1 MTLLGNT
8 VRVYRRMEMNQKL
21 EQLRKEMKERNIS
34 VYVIPTSDFHES
46 EYVGDYFKAR
56 KYMTGFTGSAGTAV
70 VSLTEAGMWTDGRYF
85 IQAENQLKDSGFEL
99 YRMGEEGV
107 EEISSFIR
115 RVLAEGSKLG
125 FDGRVMN
132 TRTGLEFQQIAKD
145 KGATLHTTEDLVDII
160 WKDRPA
166 LSQEPAFVLEE
177 CYAGE
182 SVKSKLQRVR
192 AEMEEKK
199 ATVHVISSL
208 YDIAWLLNIRGND
221 IHCVP
226 VILSFLIVQK
236 DTCLLFANCNAI
248 DAQVRAHL
256 EANNIEI
263 RPYEEIYHY
272 LTTLRLDEVVW
283 FTKNVSNFS
292 LYQSISEENKII
304 DLATPCIKMKS
315 IKNETE
321 LKNIEL
327 AHIKDGVAVT
337 KFMYWLKNAIGKETI
352 TEISAQKYLETCR
365 EQQEHYMGPSFD
377 TISAYGPN
385 AAMMHYSA
393 SEESNA
399 TLKTCGMLLVDSGGH
414 YLEGSTDITRTFA
427 LGDLTEEE
435 KKDFTSVA
443 RGMLNLSAARFLYG
457 CTGINLDILARGP
470 MWNRNIDYKCGTGHG
485 IGYMLNVH
493 EGPNGFRWKVVPERN
508 DSAILEEGNVTTDE
522 PGIYLEGKYG
532 IRLENELV
540 CRKGE
545 KNEYGQFMYFQTVT
559 MAPIDLDGI
568 DPDEM
573 TKTEKGILNQYHK
586 MVYEAISPYL
596 DEKEVLWL
604 RQYTRAI

>member
-1 MTLLGNT
+1 MKQ
-8 VRVYRRMEMNQKL
+8 RL
-21 EQLRKEMKERNIS
+21 EQLRSEMKQRNIS

-70 VSLTEAGMWTDGRYF
+70 VGLTEAGLWTDGRYF
-85 IQAENQLKDSGFEL
+85 IQAERQLEDSGFEL

-107 EEISSFIR
+107 EEIQDFIR
-115 RVLAEGSKLG
+115 RNLTAGSKLG
-125 FDGRVMN
+125 FDGRVVN
-132 TRTGLEFQQIAKD
+132 TRLGLEFGEIAQD
-145 KGATLHTTEDLVDII
+145 VNASLHTNEDLVDLI
-160 WKDRPA
+160 WTDRPA
-166 LSQEPAFVLEE
+166 LSKEPAFVLEE

-182 SVKSKLQRVR
+182 SVQSKLKRVR
-192 AEMEEKK
+192 EEMTQKK
-199 ATVHVISSL
+199 ATLHVISSL

-226 VILSFLIVQK
+226 VVLSFLIVKQ
-236 DTCLLFANCNAI
+236 DSCILFANENAI
-248 DAQVRAHL
+248 QPQVQTHL
-256 EANNIEI
+256 KEYDVIV
-263 RPYEEIYHY
+263 RPYEEVYQY
-272 LTTLRLDEVVW
+272 LPTISKDEVVW
-283 FTKNVSNFS
+283 FTKNVSNYN
-292 LYQSISEENKII
+292 LHQSIPAENEII

-315 IKNETE
+315 IKNEIE
-321 LKNIEL
+321 LKNIEQ

-337 KFMYWLKNAIGKETI
+337 KFMFWLKNTIGKETI
-352 TEISAQKYLETCR
+352 TELSAQTILEEYR
-365 EQQEHYMGPSFD
+365 EQQELYMGPSFD
-377 TISAYGPN
+377 TISAYGSN

-393 SEESNA
+393 SQESNA
-399 TLKTCGMLLVDSGGH
+399 TLHTCGMLLVDSGGH
-414 YLEGSTDITRTFA
+414 YLEGSTDITRTFV
-427 LGDLTEEE
+427 LGDITDEE
-435 KKDFTSVA
+435 KKDFTCVA
-443 RGMLNLSAARFLYG
+443 RGMLNLSAAKFLYG

-493 EGPNGFRWKVVPERN
+493 EGPNGFRWRVVPERN

-568 DPDEM
+568 DPEEM
-573 TKTEKGILNQYHK
+573 TKSEREVLNQYHRN
-586 MVYEAISPYL
+586 VFETISPYL
-596 DEKEVLWL
+596 TIEEANWL
-604 RQYTRAI
+604 KQYTRAI

>member
-1 MTLLGNT
+1 MKQ
-8 VRVYRRMEMNQKL
+8 RL
-21 EQLRKEMKERNIS
+21 EQLRSEMKQRNIS

-70 VSLTEAGMWTDGRYF
+70 VGLTEAGLWTDGRYF
-85 IQAENQLKDSGFEL
+85 IQAERQLEDSGFEL

-107 EEISSFIR
+107 EEIQDFIR
-115 RVLAEGSKLG
+115 RNLTAGSKLG
-125 FDGRVMN
+125 FDGRVVN
-132 TRTGLEFQQIAKD
+132 TKLGLEFGEIAQD
-145 KGATLHTTEDLVDII
+145 VNASLHTNEDLVDLI
-160 WKDRPA
+160 WTDRPA
-166 LSQEPAFVLEE
+166 LSKEPAFVLEE

-182 SVKSKLQRVR
+182 SVQSKLKRVR
-192 AEMEEKK
+192 EEMMNKK
-199 ATVHVISSL
+199 ATLHVISSL

-226 VILSFLIVQK
+226 VVLSFLIVQQ
-236 DTCLLFANCNAI
+236 DSCILFANEDAI
-248 DAQVRAHL
+248 QPQVQTHL
-256 EANNIEI
+256 KESNVIV
-263 RPYEEIYHY
+263 RPYEEVYQY
-272 LTTLRLDEVVW
+272 LPTISKDEVVW
-283 FTKNVSNFS
+283 FTKNVSNYN
-292 LYQSISEENKII
+292 LHQSIPAENEII

-315 IKNETE
+315 IKNEIE
-321 LKNIEL
+321 LKNIEQ

-337 KFMYWLKNAIGKETI
+337 KFMFWLKNTIGKETI
-352 TEISAQKYLETCR
+352 TELSAQTILEEYR
-365 EQQEHYMGPSFD
+365 EQQELYMGPSFD
-377 TISAYGPN
+377 TISAYGSN

-393 SEESNA
+393 SQESNA
-399 TLKTCGMLLVDSGGH
+399 TLHTCGMLLVDSGGH
-414 YLEGSTDITRTFA
+414 YLEGSTDITRTFV
-427 LGDLTEEE
+427 LGDITDEE
-435 KKDFTSVA
+435 KKDFTCVA
-443 RGMLNLSAARFLYG
+443 RGMLNLSAAKFLYG

-493 EGPNGFRWKVVPERN
+493 EGPNGFRWRVVPERN

-568 DPDEM
+568 DPEEM
-573 TKTEKGILNQYHK
+573 TKSEREILNQYHRN
-586 MVYEAISPYL
+586 VFETISPYL
-596 DEKEVLWL
+596 TIEEANWL
-604 RQYTRAI
+604 KQYTRAI

>member
-1 MTLLGNT
+1 MKQ
-8 VRVYRRMEMNQKL
+8 RL
-21 EQLRKEMKERNIS
+21 EQLRSEMKQRNIS

-70 VSLTEAGMWTDGRYF
+70 VGLTEAGLWTDGRYF
-85 IQAENQLKDSGFEL
+85 IQAERQLEDSGFEL

-107 EEISSFIR
+107 EEIQDFIR
-115 RVLAEGSKLG
+115 RNLTAGSKLG
-125 FDGRVMN
+125 FDGRVVN
-132 TRTGLEFQQIAKD
+132 TKLGLEFGEIAQD
-145 KGATLHTTEDLVDII
+145 VNASLHTNEDLVDLI
-160 WKDRPA
+160 WTDRPA
-166 LSQEPAFVLEE
+166 LSNEPAFVLEE

-182 SVKSKLQRVR
+182 SVQSKLKRVR
-192 AEMEEKK
+192 EEMMNKK
-199 ATVHVISSL
+199 ATLHVISSL

-226 VILSFLIVQK
+226 VVLSFLIVQQ
-236 DTCLLFANCNAI
+236 DSCILFANEDAI
-248 DAQVRAHL
+248 QPQVQTHL
-256 EANNIEI
+256 KESNVIV
-263 RPYEEIYHY
+263 RPYEEVYQY
-272 LTTLRLDEVVW
+272 LPTISKDEVVW
-283 FTKNVSNFS
+283 FTKNVSNYN
-292 LYQSISEENKII
+292 LHQSIPAENEII

-315 IKNETE
+315 IKNEIE
-321 LKNIEL
+321 LKNIEQ

-337 KFMYWLKNAIGKETI
+337 KFMFWLKNTIGKETI
-352 TEISAQKYLETCR
+352 TELSAQTILEEYR
-365 EQQEHYMGPSFD
+365 EQQELYMGPSFD
-377 TISAYGPN
+377 TISAYGSN

-393 SEESNA
+393 SQESNA
-399 TLKTCGMLLVDSGGH
+399 TLHTCGMLLVDSGGH
-414 YLEGSTDITRTFA
+414 YLEGSTDITRTFV
-427 LGDLTEEE
+427 LGDITDEE
-435 KKDFTSVA
+435 KKDFTCVA
-443 RGMLNLSAARFLYG
+443 RGMLNLSAAKFLYG

-493 EGPNGFRWKVVPERN
+493 EGPNGFRWRVVPERN

-568 DPDEM
+568 DPEEM
-573 TKTEKGILNQYHK
+573 TKSEREILNQYHRN
-586 MVYEAISPYL
+586 VFETISPYL
-596 DEKEVLWL
+596 TIEEANWL
-604 RQYTRAI
+604 KQYTRAI

>member
-1 MTLLGNT
+1 
-8 VRVYRRMEMNQKL
+8 MEMKQRL
-21 EQLRKEMKERNIS
+21 EQLRNEMKQRNIS

-70 VSLTEAGMWTDGRYF
+70 VSLTEAGLWTDGRYF
-85 IQAENQLKDSGFEL
+85 IQAERQLQDSGFDL

-107 EEISSFIR
+107 EEIQDFIR
-115 RVLAEGSKLG
+115 RSLTAGSKLG
-125 FDGRVMN
+125 FDGRVIN
-132 TRTGLEFQQIAKD
+132 TKLGLDFEKIAQD
-145 KGATLHTTEDLVDII
+145 LDASLYTNEDLVDLI
-160 WKDRPA
+160 WSDRPE
-166 LSQEPAFVLEE
+166 LSKEPAFVLDE
-177 CYAGE
+177 CYTGE
-182 SVKSKLQRVR
+182 SVQSKLKRVR
-192 AEMEEKK
+192 EEMMDKK
-199 ATVHVISSL
+199 ATLHVISSL

-226 VILSFLIVQK
+226 VVLSFLIIQQ
-236 DTCLLFANCNAI
+236 DSCILFANEQAI
-248 DAQVRAHL
+248 QTEVQAHL
-256 EANNIEI
+256 NKNHVIVK
-263 RPYEEIYHY
+263 PYEEVYQY
-272 LTTLRLDEVVW
+272 LTSISNKEVVW
-283 FTKNVSNFS
+283 FTKSVSNFN
-292 LYQSISEENKII
+292 LYRSIPEGNKLI

-321 LKNIEL
+321 LKNIEQ
-327 AHIKDGVAVT
+327 AHVKDGVAVT
-337 KFMYWLKNAIGKETI
+337 KFMFWLKNTIGKETI
-352 TEISAQKYLETCR
+352 TELSAQKALEEYR
-365 EQQEHYMGPSFD
+365 EKQELYMGPSFD
-377 TISAYGPN
+377 TISAYGSN

-399 TLKTCGMLLVDSGGH
+399 TLNTCGMLLVDSGGH
-414 YLEGSTDITRTFA
+414 YLEGSTDITRTFV
-427 LGDLTEEE
+427 LGDITDEE
-435 KKDFTSVA
+435 KKDFTCVA
-443 RGMLNLSAARFLYG
+443 RGMLNLSAAKFLYG

-493 EGPNGFRWKVVPERN
+493 EGPNGFRWRVVPERN

-568 DPDEM
+568 DPEEM
-573 TKTEKGILNQYHK
+573 TRSEREILNQYHQAVFK
-586 MVYEAISPYL
+586 TISPYL
-596 DEKEVLWL
+596 TEEEVIWL
-604 RQYTRAI
+604 QSYTRAI

>member
-1 MTLLGNT
+1 MKQ
-8 VRVYRRMEMNQKL
+8 RL
-21 EQLRKEMKERNIS
+21 EQLRNEMKQRNIS

-70 VSLTEAGMWTDGRYF
+70 VGLTEAGLWTDGRYF
-85 IQAENQLKDSGFEL
+85 IQAERQLNDSGFDL

-107 EEISSFIR
+107 EEIQDFIR
-115 RVLAEGSKLG
+115 RNLTAGSKLG
-125 FDGRVMN
+125 FDGRVIN
-132 TRTGLEFQQIAKD
+132 TRLGLEFEVIAQD
-145 KGATLHTTEDLVDII
+145 ENASLHTNEDLVDLI
-160 WKDRPA
+160 WTDRPA
-166 LSQEPAFVLEE
+166 LSKEPAFVLDE

-182 SVKSKLQRVR
+182 SVQSKLKRVR
-192 AEMEEKK
+192 DEMLEKK
-199 ATVHVISSL
+199 ATLHVISSL

-226 VILSFLIVQK
+226 VVLSFLIVQQ
-236 DTCLLFANCNAI
+236 DSCILFANECAI
-248 DAQVRAHL
+248 QDEVQVHL
-256 EANNIEI
+256 KDNKVTV
-263 RPYEEIYHY
+263 RPYEEVYQY
-272 LTTLRLDEVVW
+272 LSTVAKDEVVW
-283 FTKNVSNFS
+283 FTKNVSNFN
-292 LYQSISEENKII
+292 LYQSIPTENKIV

-321 LKNIEL
+321 LKNIEQ

-337 KFMYWLKNAIGKETI
+337 KFMFWLKNTIGKETI
-352 TEISAQKYLETCR
+352 TELLAQNVLEEYRT
-365 EQQEHYMGPSFD
+365 QQELYMGPSFD
-377 TISAYGPN
+377 TISAYGSN

-393 SEESNA
+393 SLESNA
-399 TLKTCGMLLVDSGGH
+399 TLDTCGMLLVDSGGH
-414 YLEGSTDITRTFA
+414 YLEGSTDITRTFI
-427 LGDLTEEE
+427 LGTITDEE
-435 KKDFTSVA
+435 KKDFTCVA
-443 RGMLNLSAARFLYG
+443 RGMLNLSAAKFLYG

-493 EGPNGFRWKVVPERN
+493 EGPNGFRWRVVPERN

-545 KNEYGQFMYFQTVT
+545 KNEYGQFMHFQTVT

-568 DPDEM
+568 DPEEM
-573 TKTEKGILNQYHK
+573 TKSEREFLNQYHNT
-586 MVYEAISPYL
+586 VFETISPYL
-596 DEKEVLWL
+596 TKEETTWL
-604 RQYTRAI
+604 KHYTRAI

>member
-1 MTLLGNT
+1 MKQ
-8 VRVYRRMEMNQKL
+8 RL
-21 EQLRKEMKERNIS
+21 EQLRSEMKQRNIS

-70 VSLTEAGMWTDGRYF
+70 VGLTEAGLWTDGRYF
-85 IQAENQLKDSGFEL
+85 IQAERQLEDSGFEL
-99 YRMGEEGV
+99 YRMGEEDV
-107 EEISSFIR
+107 EEIQDFIR
-115 RVLAEGSKLG
+115 RNLTAGSKLG
-125 FDGRVMN
+125 FDGRVVN
-132 TRTGLEFQQIAKD
+132 TKLGLEFGEIAQD
-145 KGATLHTTEDLVDII
+145 VNASLHTNEDLVDLI
-160 WKDRPA
+160 WTDRPA
-166 LSQEPAFVLEE
+166 LSKEPAFVLEE

-182 SVKSKLQRVR
+182 SVQSKLKRVR
-192 AEMEEKK
+192 EEMMNKK
-199 ATVHVISSL
+199 ATLHVISSL

-226 VILSFLIVQK
+226 VVLSFLIVQQ
-236 DTCLLFANCNAI
+236 DSCILFANEDAI
-248 DAQVRAHL
+248 QPQVQTHL
-256 EANNIEI
+256 KESNVIV
-263 RPYEEIYHY
+263 RPYEEVYQY
-272 LTTLRLDEVVW
+272 LPTISKDEVVW
-283 FTKNVSNFS
+283 FTKNVSNYN
-292 LYQSISEENKII
+292 LHQSIPAENEII

-315 IKNETE
+315 IKNEIE
-321 LKNIEL
+321 LKNIEQ

-337 KFMYWLKNAIGKETI
+337 KFMFWLKNTIGKETI
-352 TEISAQKYLETCR
+352 TELSAQTILEEYR
-365 EQQEHYMGPSFD
+365 EQQELYMGPSFD
-377 TISAYGPN
+377 TISAYGSN

-393 SEESNA
+393 SQESNA
-399 TLKTCGMLLVDSGGH
+399 TLHTCGMLLVDSGGH
-414 YLEGSTDITRTFA
+414 YLEGSTDITRTFV
-427 LGDLTEEE
+427 LGDITDEE
-435 KKDFTSVA
+435 KKDFTCVA
-443 RGMLNLSAARFLYG
+443 RGMLNLSAAKFLYG

-493 EGPNGFRWKVVPERN
+493 EGPNGFRWRVVPERN

-568 DPDEM
+568 DPEEM
-573 TKTEKGILNQYHK
+573 TKSEREILNQYHRN
-586 MVYEAISPYL
+586 VFETISPYL
-596 DEKEVLWL
+596 TIEEANWL
-604 RQYTRAI
+604 KQYTRAI